1 MTVINKLNQTMEML
15 KSTESNCKTF
25 SMDTDDP
32 NAKQMFNQMAE
43 NIKVCE
49 NMLQSRI
56 NFVMSEEP
64 QYQPE
69 ATTTTNTARNSNAT
83 TATRSTTIIRTY
95 KK

>member
-15 KSTESNCKTF
+15 KTTESNFRTF

-32 NAKQMFNQMAE
+32 NAKQLFSQLAE
-43 NIKVCE
+43 NVKMCE
-49 NMLQSRI
+49 GMLQSRI

-69 ATTTTNTARNSNAT
+69 QQQQQIQQQIQMQQERG
-83 TATRSTTIIRTY
+83 IQGGE
-95 KK
+95 

>member
-1 MTVINKLNQTMEML
+1 MTVISKLNQTMEML

-43 NIKVCE
+43 NINVCE

-69 ATTTTNTARNSNAT
+69 QQQQQ
-83 TATRSTTIIRTY
+83 IQQEIQMQQQQQDQQQQQ
-95 KK
+95 

>member
-15 KSTESNCKTF
+15 KSTECNCKTF

-69 ATTTTNTARNSNAT
+69 QQQQQQ
-83 TATRSTTIIRTY
+83 IQQEIQMQQQQQDQQQ
-95 KK
+95 

>member
-43 NIKVCE
+43 NMKVCE

-69 ATTTTNTARNSNAT
+69 QQQQQ
-83 TATRSTTIIRTY
+83 IQQEIQMQQQQQDQQQQ
-95 KK
+95 

>member
-1 MTVINKLNQTMEML
+1 MTVINKLNHTMEML

-43 NIKVCE
+43 NMKMCE

-69 ATTTTNTARNSNAT
+69 QQQQQ
-83 TATRSTTIIRTY
+83 IQQEIQMQQQQQDQQQ
-95 KK
+95 

>member
-1 MTVINKLNQTMEML
+1 MTVINKLNQTMESL
-15 KSTESNCKTF
+15 KGAESNCRTF

-32 NAKQMFNQMAE
+32 NAKQMFNQIAE
-43 NIKVCE
+43 NMKMCE

-69 ATTTTNTARNSNAT
+69 EQQKQIQQQIQMQQQQQDQQNQQ
-83 TATRSTTIIRTY
+83 
-95 KK
+95 

>member
-32 NAKQMFNQMAE
+32 NAEQMFNQMAE
-43 NIKVCE
+43 NMKMCE

-69 ATTTTNTARNSNAT
+69 QQQQQ
-83 TATRSTTIIRTY
+83 IQQEIQMQQQQQDQQQ
-95 KK
+95 

>member
-1 MTVINKLNQTMEML
+1 MTVISKLNQTMEML

-43 NIKVCE
+43 NMKVCE

-69 ATTTTNTARNSNAT
+69 QQQQQ
-83 TATRSTTIIRTY
+83 IQQEIQMQQQQQDQQQQQQ
-95 KK
+95 

>member
-43 NIKVCE
+43 NMKVCE

-69 ATTTTNTARNSNAT
+69 QQQQQ
-83 TATRSTTIIRTY
+83 IQQEIQMQQQDQQQQ
-95 KK
+95 

>member
-15 KSTESNCKTF
+15 MSTESNCKTF

-43 NIKVCE
+43 NMKMWK

-69 ATTTTNTARNSNAT
+69 QQQQQ
-83 TATRSTTIIRTY
+83 IQQEIQMQQQQQDQQQQ
-95 KK
+95 

>member
-1 MTVINKLNQTMEML
+1 MILMQNK
-15 KSTESNCKTF
+15 
-25 SMDTDDP
+25 
-32 NAKQMFNQMAE
+32 MFNQMAE

-69 ATTTTNTARNSNAT
+69 QQQQQ
-83 TATRSTTIIRTY
+83 IQQEIQMQQQQQDQQQ
-95 KK
+95 

>member
-43 NIKVCE
+43 NMKVCE

-69 ATTTTNTARNSNAT
+69 QQQQQ
-83 TATRSTTIIRTY
+83 IQQEIQMQQQQQQQQ
-95 KK
+95 

>member
-32 NAKQMFNQMAE
+32 NAKQTFNQMAE

-69 ATTTTNTARNSNAT
+69 QQQQQ
-83 TATRSTTIIRTY
+83 IQQEIQMQQQQQDQQQ
-95 KK
+95 

>member
-43 NIKVCE
+43 NMKVCE

-69 ATTTTNTARNSNAT
+69 QQQQQ
-83 TATRSTTIIRTY
+83 IQQEIQMQQQQQDQQQQQ
-95 KK
+95 

>member
-43 NIKVCE
+43 NMKMCE

-69 ATTTTNTARNSNAT
+69 QQQQQ
-83 TATRSTTIIRTY
+83 IQQEIQMQQQQQDQQQQ
-95 KK
+95 

>member
-15 KSTESNCKTF
+15 TSTESNCKTF

-43 NIKVCE
+43 NMKMWE

-69 ATTTTNTARNSNAT
+69 QQQQQ
-83 TATRSTTIIRTY
+83 IQQEIQMQQQQQDQQQQ
-95 KK
+95 

>member
-15 KSTESNCKTF
+15 KSTESNCRTF

-32 NAKQMFNQMAE
+32 NAKQMFNQIAE
-43 NIKVCE
+43 NVKMCE

-56 NFVMSEEP
+56 NYVMSEEP

-69 ATTTTNTARNSNAT
+69 QQQQQIQQQIQMQEQQQQQNQQ
-83 TATRSTTIIRTY
+83 
-95 KK
+95 

>member
-1 MTVINKLNQTMEML
+1 MTVISKLNQTMEML
-15 KSTESNCKTF
+15 KSTESNCRTF

-43 NIKVCE
+43 NMKMCE
-49 NMLQSRI
+49 GMLQSRI

-69 ATTTTNTARNSNAT
+69 QQQQQ
-83 TATRSTTIIRTY
+83 IQQEIQMQQQQQDQQQ
-95 KK
+95 

>member
-69 ATTTTNTARNSNAT
+69 QQQQQ
-83 TATRSTTIIRTY
+83 IQQEIQMQQQQQDQQQ
-95 KK
+95 

>member
-43 NIKVCE
+43 NMKVCE

-64 QYQPE
+64 QYQAE
-69 ATTTTNTARNSNAT
+69 QQQQQ
-83 TATRSTTIIRTY
+83 IQQEIQMQQQQQDQQQQQ
-95 KK
+95 

>member
-43 NIKVCE
+43 NMKMCE

-69 ATTTTNTARNSNAT
+69 QQQQQ
-83 TATRSTTIIRTY
+83 IQQEIQMQQQQQDQQQ
-95 KK
+95 

>member
-43 NIKVCE
+43 NMKMCE

-69 ATTTTNTARNSNAT
+69 QQQQQQ
-83 TATRSTTIIRTY
+83 IQQEIQMQQQQQDQQQQ
-95 KK
+95 